1 MRRIS
6 VATGKVFEIAGGP
19 DAGFALLRRTG
30 FEGVQFGL
38 GMFGLTASAVRSHK
52 PSVMDEPLDTLLE
65 ILQPYKEAAEKY
77 GIAVTQVHAP
87 FPMWMPHDEPLEVRM
102 KDLTEKSIAI
112 AGFLKSPYCVVHP
125 GGSPIAL
132 ERQTPEEE
140 RAVNLRLYGA
150 LIPTLKKYHVVVLM
164 ENLFSHGTA
173 AGVEVASG
181 CTEFGE
187 VNDWLD
193 TLNAQAGAE
202 CFGFCLDTGHCNLAR
217 VNLPRAVRQLGPR
230 LKALHI
236 QDNGGHLDDHRP
248 PYAGTIDWEL
258 FLQALAD
265 VGYQGD
271 LNFEVGTGAF
281 PPPLAEQFYTLL
293 GLTGQY
299 FRRRLDELEGRA

>member
-1 MRRIS
+1 MLKIS
-6 VATGKVFEIAGGP
+6 VATGKVFDIVGGP
-19 DAGFALLRRTG
+19 DAGFALLKRAG

-38 GMFGLTASAVRSHK
+38 SMFGLTATAVRGHK
-52 PSVMDEPLDTLLE
+52 PSVMDAPLGTLLDM
-65 ILQPYKEAAEKY
+65 LVPYKAAAEKH

-87 FPMWMPHDEPLEVRM
+87 FPMWMPDDEPLEIRM

-125 GGSPIAL
+125 AGSPIAL
-132 ERQTPEEE
+132 ERQDPEEE
-140 RAVNLRLYGA
+140 RAVNLRLYGD
-150 LIPTLKKYHVVVLM
+150 LIPTLKKYHVAALM

-173 AGVEVASG
+173 AGVEMASG

-193 TLNAQAGAE
+193 TLNAQAGE
-202 CFGFCLDTGHCNLAR
+202 ELFGFCLDTGHCNLAR
-217 VNLPRAVRQLGPR
+217 VNLPRAVRQLGSH

-271 LNFEVGTGAF
+271 LNFEVGTGSF
-281 PPPLAEQFYTLL
+281 PPQIAEHFYRMLAQ
-293 GLTGQY
+293 TGQY
-299 FRRRLDELEGRA
+299 FRRRLAELEGRG